1 MAPGGRRSR
10 RRRQLPTSAP
20 RSISRTAFAAL
31 SVLIGDVVVADV
43 IVELGDLALEAQ
55 LDRADRAMALLGD
68 DDFGEPGDALDILR
82 PAVAAVVELVVGLV
96 RPAHRLGTADIV
108 FLAEDEHDD
117 VGVLFDRARF
127 AEVGQHWPL
136 VLAVLDRARE
146 LRQRHDRDV
155 ELLGDAL
162 ETAGNLRNLL
172 HAVLGAAP
180 IPVALHELEV
190 IDDDEVEPFLPLE
203 PPCTGPQRGYG

>member
-31 SVLIGDVVVADV
+31 SVLIGDVVVADI

-55 LDRADRAMALLGD
+55 LDRSNRAMALLGD

-108 FLAEDEHDD
+108 FLAEDEHVDF
-117 VGVLFDRARF
+117 GVLFCRARF
-127 AEVGQHWPL
+127 AGGAPHCT
-136 VLAVLDRARE
+136 LAPPVFDRSR
-146 LRQRHDRDV
+146 
-155 ELLGDAL
+155 G
-162 ETAGNLRNLL
+162 
-172 HAVLGAAP
+172 
-180 IPVALHELEV
+180 
-190 IDDDEVEPFLPLE
+190 
-203 PPCTGPQRGYG
+203 TGPR